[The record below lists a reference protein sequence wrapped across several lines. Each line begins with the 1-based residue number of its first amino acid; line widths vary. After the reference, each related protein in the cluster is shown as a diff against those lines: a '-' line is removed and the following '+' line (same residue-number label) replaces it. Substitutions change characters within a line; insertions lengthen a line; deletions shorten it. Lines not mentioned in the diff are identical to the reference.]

1 MKNFT
6 KNFIKYSLIIFA
18 LLIITP
24 PKSSAAMIAYETAM
38 KSTKPFA
45 LYIYMNGCPYCR
57 MFDPVFEKLSQ
68 KYSYKYNFVRAEY
81 RNGIMPQLC
90 QKWNVRGFPFMAL
103 MNPKTN
109 SGKRV
114 SNECL
119 WDDNCLIKS
128 FQTFP

>member
-6 KNFIKYSLIIFA
+6 KNFLKYSLIIFA
-18 LLIITP
+18 LLIIAP
-24 PKSSAAMIAYETAM
+24 LKSNAAIVAYETAM

>member
-1 MKNFT
+1 MKNIA
-6 KNFIKYSLIIFA
+6 KNFIKH
-18 LLIITP
+18 LLIIVSLLVFLS
-24 PKSSAAMIAYETAM
+24 PKSNATIIAYETAM

-57 MFDPVFEKLSQ
+57 MFDPVFERLSQ

-81 RNGIMPQLC
+81 RNGVMPQLC

-103 MNPKTN
+103 INPKTN

-114 SNECL
+114 PLDCMNN
-119 WDDNCLIKS
+119 DDCLIKS

>member
-1 MKNFT
+1 M
-6 KNFIKYSLIIFA
+6 KNFIKYALIIFA

-24 PKSSAAMIAYETAM
+24 IKSNAAMIAYETAM